1 MKGKERETASE
12 GERRGKG
19 LDPLVLRWKGK
30 DLKGEVKLAL
40 FADDRTPYTENPQGS
55 TRK

>member
-12 GERRGKG
+12 GEGRGKG

-30 DLKGEVKLAL
+30 DSRPEKEK
-40 FADDRTPYTENPQGS
+40 
-55 TRK
+55 